1 VGRKRKRLPIL
12 ENIEIIDAGA
22 EGKAIAK
29 HNDMVIF
36 VNRVVPGDIVDI
48 QVSKKRK
55 SYLEGY
61 PIKFHKYS
69 DDRVEAKCDHF
80 GVCGGCKWQNLP
92 YEKQLFYKNKQVID
106 SFQRIGKIDIKDVNY
121 ILAAPDEYFY
131 RNKMEYTFSNK
142 KWLTQEEVESDNEFD
157 NRNALGFHVPKMFDK
172 IVDVFECHLQ
182 ANYSNEIKNFIRDY
196 ALNNNIEFYD
206 IRENTGLL
214 RNLVIRNTD
223 NGELMVILI
232 VGKEDKATT
241 TLLDAVYSEFPQI
254 TSLNYIINKKL
265 NDSYADQEV
274 ICYKGKDHLMET
286 MGDLIF
292 KVSPKSFYQTNSKQ
306 AFNLYKKTLEFAD
319 IKSNE
324 IVYDLYTGAGTIANF
339 VARNAKKVIGIE
351 YVEDAIK
358 DAKINSELNNI
369 NNTEFF
375 AGDMKD
381 VLNNKFIEKYGK
393 PNTIIIDPPR
403 AGMHTDVVNTI
414 LNAEPEKIVYVSCNP
429 ATQARDI
436 ALMKNKYNTVKIQP
450 VDMFPHTH
458 HVENVA
464 LLIKK

>member
-1 VGRKRKRLPIL
+1 VGRKKKLPIL

-29 HNDMVIF
+29 HNDMIVF
-36 VNRVVPGDIVDI
+36 VNRVVPGDIVDV

-55 SYLEGY
+55 KYLEAY

-69 DDRVEAKCDHF
+69 ADRVEPKCEHF

-106 SFQRIGKIDIKDVNY
+106 SFERLGKIEVKKINY
-121 ILAAPDEYFY
+121 ILAAPEEYFY
-131 RNKMEYTFSNK
+131 RNKLEYTFSNK
-142 KWLTQEEVESDNEFD
+142 KWLTQDEIESNSEFN

-182 ANYSNEIKNFIRDY
+182 ANYSNEIKNFVRNY
-196 ALNNNIEFYD
+196 ALKNNLEFYD

-232 VGKEDKATT
+232 VAKQDKATI
-241 TLLDAVYSEFPQI
+241 TLLDAIHKKFPQI
-254 TSLNYIINKKL
+254 TSLNYIINTKL
-265 NDSYADQEV
+265 NDSYSDQEV
-274 ICYKGKDHLMET
+274 ICYKGKDHLMEK
-286 MGDLIF
+286 MGDLQF

-306 AFNLYKKTLEFAD
+306 AYNLYNIALKYAD
-319 IKSNE
+319 IKEND
-324 IVYDLYTGAGTIANF
+324 IVYDLYTGTGTIANF
-339 VARNAKKVIGIE
+339 VAGNAKKVIGIE

-358 DAKINSELNNI
+358 DAKTNSEINNI

-381 VLNNKFIEKYGK
+381 VLNNDFINKHGK
-393 PNTIIIDPPR
+393 PNIIIVDPPR

-436 ALMKNKYNTVKIQP
+436 ALMKEKYETVKIQP

-464 LLIKK
+464 LLIRK

>member
-1 VGRKRKRLPIL
+1 MGRRRKKLPIL

-48 QVSKKRK
+48 QISKKRK

-92 YEKQLFYKNKQVID
+92 YDKQLFYKNKQVID
-106 SFQRIGKIDIKDVNY
+106 SFERIGKIDIKEVNY

-142 KWLTQEEVESDNEFD
+142 KWLTQEEVESGNEFG

-196 ALNNNIEFYD
+196 ALKNNIEFYD

-232 VGKEDKATT
+232 VGKEDKTTT
-241 TLLDAVYSEFPQI
+241 TLLDAVYTEFPQI
-254 TSLNYIINKKL
+254 TSLNYIVNKKL

-286 MGDLIF
+286 MGDLKF

-319 IKSNE
+319 IKSDE

-351 YVEDAIK
+351 YVDDAIK

-369 NNTEFF
+369 DNTEFF

-381 VLNNKFIEKYGK
+381 VLNDEFIAKYGK
-393 PNTIIIDPPR
+393 PNTIIVDPPR

-414 LNAEPEKIVYVSCNP
+414 LNTEPEKIVYVSCNP

-436 ALMKNKYNTVKIQP
+436 ALMKDKYNTVKIQP

>member
-1 VGRKRKRLPIL
+1 
-12 ENIEIIDAGA
+12 
-22 EGKAIAK
+22 
-29 HNDMVIF
+29 M
-36 VNRVVPGDIVDI
+36 
-48 QVSKKRK
+48 
-55 SYLEGY
+55 
-61 PIKFHKYS
+61 
-69 DDRVEAKCDHF
+69 
-80 GVCGGCKWQNLP
+80 
-92 YEKQLFYKNKQVID
+92 FYKNKQVID
-106 SFQRIGKIDIKDVNY
+106 SFERLGKIDIKQVNY

-142 KWLTQEEVESDNEFD
+142 KWLTQEEVESGNEFD

-182 ANYSNEIKNFIRDY
+182 ANYSNEIKNFVRDY
-196 ALNNNIEFYD
+196 ALKNKIEFYD

-232 VGKEDKATT
+232 VAKDDKATT
-241 TLLDAVYSEFPQI
+241 TLLDAIYAEFPQI
-254 TSLNYIINKKL
+254 TSLNYIVNKKL
-265 NDSYADQEV
+265 NDSYGDQEV
-274 ICYKGKDHLMET
+274 ICYKGKDHLIEK
-286 MGDLIF
+286 MGDLQF

-306 AFNLYKKTLEFAD
+306 ALNLYNIALEFAD
-319 IKSNE
+319 IDNNE
-324 IVYDLYTGAGTIANF
+324 TVYDLYTGTGTIANF
-339 VARNAKKVIGIE
+339 IARNAKKVIGIE

-369 NNTEFF
+369 SNTKFF

-381 VLNNKFIEKYGK
+381 VLNNDFINKYGK
-393 PNTIIIDPPR
+393 PVLLSIGGASLIVDPPR

-414 LNAEPEKIVYVSCNP
+414 LNAEPKKIVYVSCNP

-436 ALMKNKYNTVKIQP
+436 ALMKEKYETVKVQP

>member
-1 VGRKRKRLPIL
+1 MGRRKRLPIL

-69 DDRVEAKCDHF
+69 DDRVEAKCEHF

-106 SFQRIGKIDIKDVNY
+106 SFERIGKIDIKQVKY
-121 ILAAPDEYFY
+121 ILAAPDEYLY

-142 KWLTQEEVESDNEFD
+142 KWLTQEEVESGNEFD

-182 ANYSNEIKNFIRDY
+182 ANYSNEIKNFVRDY

-232 VGKEDKATT
+232 VGKDDKNTT
-241 TLLDAVYSEFPQI
+241 ILLDAIYTEFPQI
-254 TSLNYIINKKL
+254 TSLNYIVNKKL
-265 NDSYADQEV
+265 NDSYTDQEV
-274 ICYKGKDHLMET
+274 VCYKGKDHLMEK
-286 MGDLIF
+286 MGDLQF

-306 AFNLYKKTLEFAD
+306 AFNLYKTTLEFAD
-319 IKSNE
+319 IKPNE
-324 IVYDLYTGAGTIANF
+324 TVYDLYTGTGTIANF
-339 VARNAKKVIGIE
+339 VASSAKKVIGIE

-369 NNTEFF
+369 SNTEFF

-381 VLNNKFIEKYGK
+381 VLNNEFVKKYGK
-393 PNTIIIDPPR
+393 PNTIIVDPPR
-403 AGMHTDVVNTI
+403 AGMHADVVNTI

-436 ALMKNKYNTVKIQP
+436 ALMKEKYDTVKIQP

>member
-1 VGRKRKRLPIL
+1 MGRRKKLPIL

-36 VNRVVPGDIVDI
+36 VQRVVPGDIVDI

-55 SYLEGY
+55 SYMEGY
-61 PIKFHKYS
+61 PVKFHKYS

-92 YEKQLFYKNKQVID
+92 YEKQLFYKNKQVND
-106 SFQRIGKIDIKDVNY
+106 SFERLGKIEVKEVKY

-131 RNKMEYTFSNK
+131 RNKLEYTFSNK
-142 KWLTQEEVESDNEFD
+142 KWLTQEEVDSGNDFD
-157 NRNALGFHVPKMFDK
+157 NRNALGFHIPKMFDK
-172 IVDVFECHLQ
+172 IVDVYQCHLQ

-196 ALNNNIEFYD
+196 ALTNNIEFYD

-232 VGKEDKATT
+232 VAKKDEATT
-241 TLLDAVYSEFPQI
+241 TLLDAVYKEFPQI
-254 TSLNYIINKKL
+254 TSLNYIVNKKL
-265 NDSYADQEV
+265 NDSYGDQEV
-274 ICYKGKDHLMET
+274 ICYKGKDHLLEI
-286 MGDLIF
+286 MGDLQF

-306 AFNLYKKTLEFAD
+306 AHNLYNIALDFAD
-319 IKSNE
+319 ISKEE
-324 IVYDLYTGAGTIANF
+324 IIYDLYTGTGTIANF
-339 VARNAKKVIGIE
+339 VASKAKKVIGIE

-358 DAKINSELNNI
+358 DAKLNSKLNNI
-369 NNTEFF
+369 DNTEFF

-381 VLNNKFIEKYGK
+381 VLNSNFINEHGK
-393 PNTIIIDPPR
+393 PDTIIVDPPR
-403 AGMHTDVVNTI
+403 AGMHADVVDTI
-414 LNAEPEKIVYVSCNP
+414 LNAEPNKIVYVSCNP

-436 ALMKNKYNTVKIQP
+436 SLMKEKYETVKIQP

-464 LLIKK
+464 LLIKR

>member
-1 VGRKRKRLPIL
+1 MGRRKKLPIL

-92 YEKQLFYKNKQVID
+92 YDKQLFYKNKQVID
-106 SFQRIGKIDIKDVNY
+106 SFHRIGKIDIKDVNY
-121 ILAAPDEYFY
+121 ILAAPDEYLY

-142 KWLTQEEVESDNEFD
+142 KWLTQEEVESGNEFD

-182 ANYSNEIKNFIRDY
+182 ANYSNEIKNFVRDY
-196 ALNNNIEFYD
+196 ALDNNIEFYD

-232 VGKEDKATT
+232 VGKDDKTTT
-241 TLLDAVYSEFPQI
+241 TLLDAIYAEFPQI
-254 TSLNYIINKKL
+254 TSLNYIVNKKL

-274 ICYKGKDHLMET
+274 ICYKGKDHLMEK
-286 MGDLIF
+286 MGNLQF

-306 AFNLYKKTLEFAD
+306 AFNLYKTTLEFAD
-319 IKSNE
+319 IKNDE
-324 IVYDLYTGAGTIANF
+324 TVYDLYTGTGTIANF
-339 VARNAKKVIGIE
+339 VASSAKKVIGIE

-369 NNTEFF
+369 SNTEFF

-381 VLNNKFIEKYGK
+381 VLNDEFINKYGK
-393 PNTIIIDPPR
+393 PNTIIVDPPR

-436 ALMKNKYNTVKIQP
+436 ALMKEKYDTAKIQP